1 MGYFGTVKA
10 RVCIQNVS
18 LQSEYL
24 GTQIFFAFFQG
35 DRKFS
40 KNFCC
45 KLYLAVFSDLDFWK
59 YPLCFRCPLC
69 LCRSCAE
76 RRNHSEN
83 CQGVCCCCLSET
95 KKYQKKSPRKQCFI
109 CSLIWIKSLGKLL
122 RACCCCPSKT
132 KPNYICCKKSYLQ
145 DITFTKYHID
155 RISYFQNIIF
165 TRYYI
170 YKISY

>member
-1 MGYFGTVKA
+1 MYLCSPNTLAHRYF
-10 RVCIQNVS
+10 
-18 LQSEYL
+18 LP
-24 GTQIFFAFFQG
+24 FF
-35 DRKFS
+35 KVTETC

-95 KKYQKKSPRKQCFI
+95 KKYQQKSPREQCFI

-155 RISYFQNIIF
+155 KILYFQNIIF

>member
-35 DRKFS
+35 DRKLQ
-40 KNFCC
+40 
-45 KLYLAVFSDLDFWK
+45 KLLLQTISS
-59 YPLCFRCPLC
+59 CIFRFRFLKESSLLSVPTVSLQK
-69 LCRSCAE
+69 L
-76 RRNHSEN
+76 RREKKSLRKLSG
-83 CQGVCCCCLSET
+83 GVLLL
-95 KKYQKKSPRKQCFI
+95 SPRKQCFI

-145 DITFTKYHID
+145 DITFTKYHIGK
-155 RISYFQNIIF
+155 ILYFQNIIF